1 MSTFIRVID
10 PSTDEIIHLE
20 VASEQPITAN
30 YQFKDIQDI
39 SANKSNHTF
48 NFRIPSSANNDEL
61 FNAYFEVTQ
70 KGNFNPKKKV
80 DAIIRKDGIDVFEG
94 FLQLTNVITENNV
107 AHFYECVIFSS
118 VGSLGQALVGKYLR
132 DHDWSAYEHIM
143 SPTNVKESFTQDFMN
158 GDIVYSLFDYGA
170 NLVGGAETINFQNNL
185 TPVNVTDLKPQIR
198 VNKVVKQILEEA
210 GFSLQSTFLNS
221 TMNNLYMDLNNGS
234 SQIGVELNSNYYY
247 VNIPMDGTQ
256 THVDSYANVTT
267 IKGADT
273 SSNAYENDA
282 GLYDATTGIYSP
294 LNFWSLSVQIL
305 NIGLTIPAQTYFTCQ
320 IRLRNIT
327 FGITIL
333 QATTPTGSDV
343 FACNNLGN
351 VNPSTF
357 LFNIQTAGA
366 VPFNTACDY
375 QWEIVSVGDTTGA
388 TITISDDTFI
398 SYQPVAYVST
408 SQWGGQQINAL
419 TSDYIFKPDLNMAN
433 VTAIDFITSLC
444 KKFNL
449 IIIPDKEES
458 TNLLIEPYN
467 DFIDTGNVVDWTT
480 KLDTSKDIQLKPT
493 ADLQAKKQ
501 TYTDKLTEDYMS
513 AEFHTMNERVYGTQL
528 VDNTENDFGKEKE
541 TIETIFAP
549 TITTPIPLV
558 DGSYTSQYS
567 CICFDSDGNT
577 PSEIRLSFYSGTS
590 YDYQNLNNIYIQG
603 NVTGQAPVFAQ
614 FTPQLGN
621 YKDYPVTENTE
632 CLTYFGEN
640 TGVLNV
646 PQPLNGA
653 FKVYWENFLLET
665 YSREARIMTA
675 TFNLSATDIQNFK
688 FNDTII
694 VKNETFRVNKIL
706 NYSLVGQSSC
716 KVELIKINRIN
727 ALTEDGVECDVEPVN
742 ITQSGQVIFVNST
755 TGSLQAVTEECCNL
769 YGYYF
774 DQNKCWSGFDVGKAP
789 FSKIPIPAQ
798 AHKGGRNTIIGMY
811 NNVKGFGNTT
821 TNFSDITGNY
831 NNTYNTA
838 QRNFVRGNLNTLK
851 GLVSKSTLFGD
862 NNLFDSYSVDL
873 QNARLDLIGS
883 QTMKNNFI
891 LGDYGNNIANGELQI
906 SGGADPLYNVPGR
919 SASGHFVKH
928 GWSDGQQTIYIGQNN
943 KFGFS
948 TATPRQSFQSEL
960 DNAFRMPY
968 PSMMYF
974 ECIVS
979 GHNRGTISNR
989 SQLFS
994 MRKYSGV
1001 IQNTNNS
1008 GRVAVK
1014 NFTTDST
1021 KESTEFANTSFQIN
1035 IGQSIFLNNRY
1046 YNDGMF
1052 YFQIE
1057 TNGATKLDQVDWTID
1072 FKYTLIGLQN
1082 LSRSATGLVFTPTS
1096 ISGCLLWVDANDEDT
1111 ITHTS
1116 GKVSQ
1121 WDDKSGNNHHLTQS
1135 TASYQPT
1142 YSQNLFNPY
1151 IDFDG
1156 TDNVIANQDT
1166 NLINVSDGNNTMF
1179 VVFESD
1185 VTTASSSGDCVA
1197 GVCYRGRQYQ
1207 GVSINS
1213 NHGGAGSVS
1222 YMNRSSQDYD
1232 PFLTNITSTTK
1243 QVVYGTRS
1251 GTTRT
1256 LYDQDGNSANRT
1268 NSSNTS
1274 QDNFAVGS
1282 AWEVGRTPLSNFD
1295 GKIYEIIVYD
1305 SVLSASQ
1312 LAQVQNYLQTKW
1324 NT

>member
-1 MSTFIRVID
+1 MSTIIRVIAPD
-10 PSTDEIIHLE
+10 TDDIVHLE

-30 YQFKDIQDI
+30 YQFKDIQNI

-70 KGNFNPKKKV
+70 NGNFNPKKKV
-80 DAIIRKDGIDVFEG
+80 QAIIRKDGIDVFEG

-118 VGSLGQALVGKYLR
+118 VGSLGQALEGKYLR
-132 DHDWSAYEHIM
+132 DHDWSAYEH
-143 SPTNVKESFTQDFMN
+143 SLTAQNVLDSFTQDLLN
-158 GDIVYSLFDYGA
+158 GNIVYSLWDYGA
-170 NLVGGAETINFQNNL
+170 TLVGGENALNFQSAIN
-185 TPVNVTDLKPQIR
+185 PVQVTNLKPQLR
-198 VNKVVKQILEEA
+198 VNKVVTQILEEA
-210 GFSLQSTFLNS
+210 GFTYKSVFLTD
-221 TMNNLYMDLNNGS
+221 TMSDLYMDLNNGTPS
-234 SQIGVELNSNYYY
+234 IGVELNSNYYY
-247 VNIPMDGTQ
+247 VNIPMSGNQQHIDTYGNESVIQ
-256 THVDSYANVTT
+256 
-267 IKGADT
+267 GASTGSD
-273 SSNAYENDA
+273 AYQNDA
-282 GLYDATTGIYSP
+282 LMYNLNGTYTP
-294 LNFWSLSVQIL
+294 LNFWTQQVSSLQ
-305 NIGLTIPAQTYFTCQ
+305 IGLQVPASTYFSCY
-320 IRLRNIT
+320 IRLMNIT
-327 FGITIL
+327 DDEIYFEG
-333 QATTPTGSDV
+333 TTPTGSNV
-343 FACNNLGN
+343 FVCNNLGN

-357 LFNIQTAGA
+357 FFNISTNGP
-366 VPFNTACDY
+366 VLFDSTKEY
-375 QWEIVSVGDTTGA
+375 QWVIISNQNNGG
-388 TITISDDTFI
+388 TITITSDTTI
-398 SYQPVAYVST
+398 TYQPTAYTET
-408 SQWGGQQINAL
+408 SQWGGETIVTLATEHVFFPQ
-419 TSDYIFKPDLNMAN
+419 LNMPN
-433 VTAIDFITSLC
+433 VTAIDFLTSLC

-449 IIIPDKEES
+449 IIVPDKDEP
-458 TNLLIEPYN
+458 TNLFIEPYD
-467 DFIDTGNVVDWTT
+467 DFIESGDTIDWTT

-493 ADLQAKKQ
+493 ADLQAKRQ
-501 TYTDKLTEDYMS
+501 SYTDKLAEDYMS
-513 AEFHTMNERVYGTQL
+513 SEFFAMNQRIYGTQL
-528 VDNTENDFGKEKE
+528 VDNTENDFGKELE
-541 TIETIFAP
+541 TIQTIFAP
-549 TITTPIPLV
+549 TITTPIPLLN
-558 DGSYTSQYS
+558 GGYTFQQS
-567 CICFDSDGNT
+567 CICFDGDGNT
-577 PSEIRLSFYSGTS
+577 SAEIRLAFYSGTTYS
-590 YDYQNLNNIYIQG
+590 FNNTIYLQG
-603 NVTGQAPVFAQ
+603 VANSQIVATGT
-614 FTPQLGN
+614 TPQIGN
-621 YKDYPVTENTE
+621 YKDQVVTSDTE
-632 CLTYFGEN
+632 CLTFFGEN
-640 TGVLNV
+640 TGVLNY

-665 YSREARIMTA
+665 YSRDARIMTA

-755 TGSLQAVTEECCNL
+755 TGNLQAVTQECCNL

-774 DQNKCWSGFDVGKAP
+774 NLGKCWSGFTIGKAP
-789 FSKIPIPAQ
+789 FTKIPKPNQ
-798 AHKGGRNTIIGMY
+798 AHKGGRNTIVGMF
-811 NNVKGFGNTT
+811 NDVKGVGNLAS
-821 TNFSDITGNY
+821 NYSDITGN
-831 NNTYNTA
+831 NNLSDITT
-838 QRNFVRGNLNTLK
+838 QRNVVRGNSNRLK
-851 GLVSKSTLFGD
+851 GLVSRSTLLGD
-862 NNLFDSYSVDL
+862 NNLFDSYGIDL
-873 QNARLDLIGS
+873 RNQRLDLIGY

-906 SGGADPLYNVPGR
+906 SGGADPLYNVTGR

-943 KFGFS
+943 KFTFS

-979 GHNRGTISNR
+979 GHNRGTITNR

-1008 GRVAVK
+1008 GRLALK

-1021 KESTEFANTSFQIN
+1021 KESTEFANTSFKIQIA
-1035 IGQSIFLNNRY
+1035 QAIFLNNRY

-1052 YFQIE
+1052 YFEIE
-1057 TNGATKLDQVDWTID
+1057 TNGATKLNQVDWTID

-1082 LSRSATGLVFTPTS
+1082 LSRSATGLVFNPTS

-1121 WDDKSGNNHHLTQS
+1121 WNDKSGNNHHLTQS
-1135 TASYQPT
+1135 TGTYQPT

-1151 IDFDG
+1151 IEFDG

-1185 VTTASSSGDCVA
+1185 VTTKSSSGDCVA

-1207 GVSINS
+1207 GISINS

-1222 YMNRSSQDYD
+1222 FMNRSSQDFD
-1232 PFLTNITSTTK
+1232 PYLTNISSTTK

-1251 GTTRT
+1251 GTTRI
-1256 LYDQDGNSANRT
+1256 LYDQDGNLASHH
-1268 NSSNTS
+1268 NSSNTL

-1282 AWEVGRTPLSNFD
+1282 AWEVGRIPQANFD

-1305 SVLSASQ
+1305 SVLTGSQ
-1312 LAQVQNYLQTKW
+1312 LAQVENYLQTKW